1 MTNKIFRSTVFV
13 AVFVLLCSLGI
24 VVGVLYSHFTAVQV
38 QQLKDELSLAVTG
51 TE

>member
-13 AVFVLLCSLGI
+13 AVFALLCSLGI
-24 VVGVLYSHFTAVQV
+24 VMGVIYSHFTAVQV